1 MSFVF
6 EWDKLDDEV
15 ALQIEGMIHAHF
27 QRIPKPSFMG
37 NIAVSKFRF
46 GATPPTITVLDVTD
60 PLEEWYVHMD
70 QEEARLAQEAAE
82 AGGGESMDEDEL
94 ASGEEDEDD
103 YGEYSFSADGSI
115 VMVGEGDDIEY
126 LQSGPFE
133 EDERRETEEWL
144 SSRLRVLAS
153 PTRVSRSSSN
163 ASSSSTDSLH
173 YKGEHGY
180 ESSHHDHRTI
190 PGKRNNRNLKLDTS
204 TLSASP
210 RVFSSPA
217 DIASS
222 AIGGISG
229 DGRTSF
235 SSHASDEEIES
246 EAFYTQGESTIYQRM
261 RNLVLEPSSLLSPRR
276 SVDGGDSPNNAH
288 DDLPSHQQQTFQ
300 SSLFSTTP
308 SVTSPVGNSGGLG
321 LGFGSSAGSGLGTGP
336 GAVLSSV
343 MQSRTNR
350 PLSAASFYSTPVV
363 NPPPSTTTGNTAPG
377 PQLYFPDLSG
387 MVVSGNSL
395 LGLGRK
401 PLGSSVYSPRA
412 GTPSR
417 TLPGTPRGFESPTLA
432 FSRRQSF
439 SEGTEPSQLNE
450 LHQSLSP
457 TTLPDQRSHLA
468 EMDRHHQNH
477 NPSAFTSPVEALSFD
492 AFSQSRPMDMQASTR
507 ADTNSLHTRTS
518 DERLH
523 GGGGRRGGGGEGGER
538 RDERALADKQR
549 RKKERHHLQQ
559 QHHQH
564 KDHHHPHH
572 KQHHKHHHKH
582 HREATLP
589 RPPVPSK
596 RHENDIQLLLS
607 VQYQGQ
613 MGFTVETELLLNYP
627 TFAFLALPVKLV
639 ITGFSF
645 KEPEDPNESILS
657 NVRIES
663 QVGDEQKQAVL
674 KNVGKIERFVLE
686 QMRKFITED
695 FVYPSYH
702 SVKLERASAT
712 APVPG
717 STPPSSSG
725 GNVTPGTNSAPDISR
740 HSSTPTTSSSILAGS
755 TAAASIASHTS
766 SSAEAS
772 VNAGAGY
779 GQRAYSTSMRARSNT
794 PSAYQRHQ

>member
-27 QRIPKPSFMG
+27 QRIPKPTFMG

-46 GATPPTITVLDVTD
+46 GATPPSITVLDVTD

-94 ASGEEDEDD
+94 ASGEEEEDD

-144 SSRLRVLAS
+144 SSRLRVRDGSSSSGVSHPQRRHSHGGESGSDQDTRSMTTHQERHHFKSAVAS
-153 PTRVSRSSSN
+153 PTRVSRSSSS
-163 ASSSSTDSLH
+163 ASYSSTDSLH
-173 YKGEHGY
+173 YKGEPGY
-180 ESSHHDHRTI
+180 EPSHHDPRTSTM

-204 TLSASP
+204 SLSASP
-210 RVFSSPA
+210 RVFSSPT
-217 DIASS
+217 DFRSS
-222 AIGGISG
+222 AVGGVSG
-229 DGRTSF
+229 DGRTSL

-261 RNLVLEPSSLLSPRR
+261 KSLVLEPSSLLSPRR
-276 SVDGGDSPNNAH
+276 SVDGDSLNSTH
-288 DDLPSHQQQTFQ
+288 DDLPSHYQQTFQ
-300 SSLFSTTP
+300 NSVFPATP

-321 LGFGSSAGSGLGTGP
+321 LGFGSSTGSGLGTGP

-343 MQSRTNR
+343 MQNRTNR

-363 NPPPSTTTGNTAPG
+363 NPSSSTTTGSTAPG

-450 LHQSLSP
+450 LHQSVSP
-457 TTLPDQRSHLA
+457 TTLPDQGSHLT
-468 EMDRHHQNH
+468 ETDRHRQNH
-477 NPSAFTSPVEALSFD
+477 HHQHNMSAFASPVEGLSFD
-492 AFSQSRPMDMQASTR
+492 AFPQSRPMDMQASTR
-507 ADTNSLHTRTS
+507 ADTNSVYARTS
-518 DERLH
+518 EERLH
-523 GGGGRRGGGGEGGER
+523 GGERRG
-538 RDERALADKQR
+538 ERALADKQR
-549 RKKERHHLQQ
+549 REKERHDLQQ
-559 QHHQH
+559 RQHRHKGHRQHHQ
-564 KDHHHPHH
+564 
-572 KQHHKHHHKH
+572 HHHKH
-582 HREATLP
+582 HREAPLP
-589 RPPVPSK
+589 PPLVPSK

-645 KEPEDPNESILS
+645 KGEPN
-657 NVRIES
+657 
-663 QVGDEQKQAVL
+663 
-674 KNVGKIERFVLE
+674 
-686 QMRKFITED
+686 
-695 FVYPSYH
+695 
-702 SVKLERASAT
+702 
-712 APVPG
+712 
-717 STPPSSSG
+717 
-725 GNVTPGTNSAPDISR
+725 
-740 HSSTPTTSSSILAGS
+740 
-755 TAAASIASHTS
+755 
-766 SSAEAS
+766 
-772 VNAGAGY
+772 
-779 GQRAYSTSMRARSNT
+779 
-794 PSAYQRHQ
+794 

>member
-27 QRIPKPSFMG
+27 QRIPKPAFMG

-46 GATPPTITVLDVTD
+46 GATPPSITVLDVTD

-94 ASGEEDEDD
+94 ASGGDEDDD

-144 SSRLRVLAS
+144 SSRLRVRDGSSSSGVSHPQRRHSHGGESGSDQDPTHQERHNFKSAVAS

-163 ASSSSTDSLH
+163 ASSSSTDSLR
-173 YKGEHGY
+173 YRNESGY
-180 ESSHHDHRTI
+180 EPSHNDPRTSTM
-190 PGKRNNRNLKLDTS
+190 PGNRNNRNLKLDTS

-222 AIGGISG
+222 TVGRASG
-229 DGRTSF
+229 DGRASL

-261 RNLVLEPSSLLSPRR
+261 RNLVLEPSSLISPRR
-276 SVDGGDSPNNAH
+276 SIDGGESPNSIH
-288 DDLPSHQQQTFQ
+288 DDLPHHQQTCQNT
-300 SSLFSTTP
+300 LFSTTP

-321 LGFGSSAGSGLGTGP
+321 LGFGSSAGSGLGTSP

-343 MQSRTNR
+343 MQNRTNR
-350 PLSAASFYSTPVV
+350 PLSAAFYSTPVV
-363 NPPPSTTTGNTAPG
+363 NPSPSTTTGSTAPG

-439 SEGTEPSQLNE
+439 SEGTEPSQSNE
-450 LHQSLSP
+450 LHQNLSP
-457 TTLPDQRSHLA
+457 TTFPDNQGSHLT
-468 EMDRHHQNH
+468 EMNRHHHNHYHQNH
-477 NPSAFTSPVEALSFD
+477 NMSAFTSPVEALSFD

-507 ADTNSLHTRTS
+507 ADTNSVHTRTS

-523 GGGGRRGGGGEGGER
+523 GGGSRGGGGERGAR
-538 RDERALADKQR
+538 RGERALADKQR
-549 RKKERHHLQQ
+549 RKKERHLQHQ
-559 QHHQH
+559 HQH
-564 KDHHHPHH
+564 KGHHHHH
-572 KQHHKHHHKH
+572 HHHKH
-582 HREATLP
+582 HREAP
-589 RPPVPSK
+589 PPPVPSK

-645 KEPEDPNESILS
+645 KEPEDPNE
-657 NVRIES
+657 R
-663 QVGDEQKQAVL
+663 
-674 KNVGKIERFVLE
+674 
-686 QMRKFITED
+686 
-695 FVYPSYH
+695 YP
-702 SVKLERASAT
+702 A
-712 APVPG
+712 
-717 STPPSSSG
+717 G
-725 GNVTPGTNSAPDISR
+725 G
-740 HSSTPTTSSSILAGS
+740 
-755 TAAASIASHTS
+755 
-766 SSAEAS
+766 
-772 VNAGAGY
+772 
-779 GQRAYSTSMRARSNT
+779 M
-794 PSAYQRHQ
+794 